1 MSLSLKKIIVSF
13 FIITLLPLFSFANIV
28 LPSFFGDNMVLQ
40 QQTNAA
46 IWGWAKANSNVS
58 VTTSWN
64 KKKYS
69 TKTGNDGKWKLAV
82 STPVAGG
89 PYDITISDGT
99 PLTLHNV
106 LIGEV
111 WLCSG
116 QSNMEMPM
124 KGYRDQPILG
134 SNDAVFNSAND
145 NIRLYIV
152 PRSVK
157 LNAQDSSK
165 NNTWKIANPE
175 NVSNFSA
182 TAYYFGKL
190 LHERLKVP
198 IGLVNISYGGTPAE
212 AWMSAS
218 SLKAFPEIV
227 VPTIADTAKANLH
240 RSPTVLYNGMLH
252 PFIGYAIK
260 GCIWYQGE
268 SNNGRPDQYEKLFPA
283 MIASWREE
291 LGQGN
296 FPFYFAQIAPYKY
309 WRSGEGNSPTIKD
322 NSAYLRDA
330 QRKAALTVPESG
342 MAVLM
347 DIGEENNIHPA
358 NKEIGG
364 RRLAYLALAKTYG
377 QKGFAYNS
385 PSFDSLLINGSTAT
399 IRFKDAPNGLTTFGK
414 PLVNFEIAGA
424 DKNFRPAK
432 AVIWQGRIMLS
443 SPDVP
448 TPVAVRYAFKDF
460 VVGELFSTE
469 GFPVSSF
476 RTDNW

>member
-1 MSLSLKKIIVSF
+1 MSRSLKNTSLF
-13 FIITLLPLFSFANIV
+13 LLLCLFIPAFSFANIT

-40 QQTNAA
+40 QQTDAA
-46 IWGWAKANSNVS
+46 IWGWAKANSTVQ

-69 TKTGNDGKWKLAV
+69 AKADNWGKWKLAV
-82 STPVAGG
+82 ATPAAGG
-89 PYDITISDGT
+89 PYEITITDGT
-99 PLTLHNV
+99 ALTLHNI

-124 KGYRDQPILG
+124 KGFRDQPIYG
-134 SNDAVFNSAND
+134 SNDAVFNSEND

-157 LNAQDSSK
+157 VTAQDSSK
-165 NNTWKIANPE
+165 NNSWKIAGPE
-175 NVSNFSA
+175 SVSNFSA

-190 LHERLKVP
+190 LQERLKVP

-212 AWMSAS
+212 AWMGATA
-218 SLKAFPEIV
+218 LQAFPEFTI
-227 VPTIADTAKANLH
+227 PTIADTAKVNN

-252 PFIGYAIK
+252 PFAGYAIK

-291 LGQGN
+291 FGQGN
-296 FPFYFAQIAPYKY
+296 FPFYYAQIAPYKY
-309 WRSGEGNSPTIKD
+309 WRSGEGNSPNVKE

-330 QRKAALTVPESG
+330 QRKAALKVPESG
-342 MAVLM
+342 MVVLM

-385 PSFDSLLINGSTAT
+385 PTFDSLLVSGSVAT
-399 IRFKDAPNGLTTFGK
+399 VRFKDAPNGITSFGK
-414 PLVNFEIAGA
+414 PLLNFEIAGA

-432 AVIWQGRIMLS
+432 AVINNGRVLVS

-460 VVGELFSTE
+460 VVGDLFSTE
-469 GFPVSSF
+469 GYPVSSF
-476 RTDNW
+476 RTDDW

>member
-69 TKTGNDGKWKLAV
+69 AKTGNDGKWKLAV

-99 PLTLHNV
+99 PLTLYNV

-198 IGLVNISYGGTPAE
+198 IGLVNIRSMDECIFIESFSRDRCSYHSRYCKSESPP
-212 AWMSAS
+212 
-218 SLKAFPEIV
+218 F
-227 VPTIADTAKANLH
+227 AN
-240 RSPTVLYNGMLH
+240 G
-252 PFIGYAIK
+252 II
-260 GCIWYQGE
+260 
-268 SNNGRPDQYEKLFPA
+268 
-283 MIASWREE
+283 
-291 LGQGN
+291 
-296 FPFYFAQIAPYKY
+296 
-309 WRSGEGNSPTIKD
+309 
-322 NSAYLRDA
+322 
-330 QRKAALTVPESG
+330 
-342 MAVLM
+342 
-347 DIGEENNIHPA
+347 
-358 NKEIGG
+358 
-364 RRLAYLALAKTYG
+364 
-377 QKGFAYNS
+377 
-385 PSFDSLLINGSTAT
+385 
-399 IRFKDAPNGLTTFGK
+399 
-414 PLVNFEIAGA
+414 
-424 DKNFRPAK
+424 
-432 AVIWQGRIMLS
+432 
-443 SPDVP
+443 
-448 TPVAVRYAFKDF
+448 
-460 VVGELFSTE
+460 
-469 GFPVSSF
+469 
-476 RTDNW
+476 